1 MTPKQKVLSIRLAK
15 LISKNYVY
23 AKNLGLEV
31 KSKVDKKQRR
41 KTNEHYSLN
50 DN

>member
-23 AKNLGLEV
+23 AKNIGLEV
-31 KSKVDKKQRR
+31 KSKVDKKAKEENQW
-41 KTNEHYSLN
+41 TL
-50 DN
+50 

>member
-23 AKNLGLEV
+23 AKKIGLEV
-31 KSKVDKKQRR
+31 KSKVDKKAKEENQ
-41 KTNEHYSLN
+41 
-50 DN
+50 